1 MKNKQKG
8 FTLIELLVV
17 IAILGILAAVGV
29 PAYQG
34 FQQKAKYNSAKANFT
49 NAKAFI
55 MAEISKCNGND
66 NTLSFVDALNET
78 YVMDVVCPVGSAT
91 GGRDAALGY
100 FRQILWD
107 KFKNPY
113 NPKKGVVIDA
123 ADIGSAKTATTI
135 ATTTKE
141 HMGFMAITE
150 GLADNTM
157 RLTINIG
164 TQTGVGTN
172 ELLSQ
177 EIGVNE

>member
-1 MKNKQKG
+1 
-8 FTLIELLVV
+8 
-17 IAILGILAAVGV
+17 
-29 PAYQG
+29 
-34 FQQKAKYNSAKANFT
+34 
-49 NAKAFI
+49 
-55 MAEISKCNGND
+55 
-66 NTLSFVDALNET
+66 
-78 YVMDVVCPVGSAT
+78 
-91 GGRDAALGY
+91 
-100 FRQILWD
+100 
-107 KFKNPY
+107 

-141 HMGFMAITE
+141 HMGFMALTE